1 MTNMTKETHS
11 AKALLEESLRN
22 ASASIPL
29 DLWGAVAIRALHE
42 AKPVQEILLDALGD
56 YLKKSCRNLNG
67 DRRPRRRV
75 GRAAQ

>member
-29 DLWGAVAIRALHE
+29 DLWGAVAIRAMHE
-42 AKPVQEILLDALGD
+42 PGPCKRFSWTRSATI
-56 YLKKSCRNLNG
+56 SR
-67 DRRPRRRV
+67 
-75 GRAAQ
+75 RAAET